1 MSKKTSPLPL
11 TVTGAVPP
19 PGHLAPLE
27 HLPQMRE
34 ALLRWF
40 AANGRDL
47 PWRRTY
53 APYEVWISE
62 IMLQQTQMDRGVSY
76 FLRWMERFP
85 TPEALAAA
93 SEEEVLH
100 AWEGLGY
107 YSRARNLLAAA
118 RRIRDEH
125 GGIFPQRREDIA
137 ALPGVG
143 PYTTAAIASIAFE
156 QPVACVDANVERVIA
171 RVFDVDA
178 PVKDKNAAARIAA
191 LAQELLP
198 PGQARA
204 HNQAMMELGALICG
218 RKARCE
224 ICPLADFCLARHLG
238 IVHERPVP
246 GRKADTVLLDVVTGV
261 LRHEGRL
268 FVQKRCDRGAWGGLW
283 EFPGGRVEPGE
294 EPRQA
299 VVREHHEETGFAVR
313 VTDEYGIIRHG
324 YTTYRVTL
332 HCYGVALTAGSWAT
346 DADGLPVPPV
356 LTAASA
362 YRWVSPQE
370 LQSLAMPAAHR
381 KLADRLFAPPPGPT
395 QARLV

>member
-1 MSKKTSPLPL
+1 MSKKNTPLPL
-11 TVTGAVPP
+11 PVTGAVPP
-19 PGHLAPLE
+19 PGHLAPLD
-27 HLPQMRE
+27 HLPQLRE

-40 AANGRDL
+40 AIHGRDL

-53 APYEVWISE
+53 TPYEVWISE
-62 IMLQQTQMDRGVSY
+62 VMLQQTQMDRGVSY

-118 RRIRDEH
+118 RRIRDVH
-125 GGIFPQRREDIA
+125 GGRFPRKREDIA

-178 PVKDKNAAARIAA
+178 PVKEKESAARIAA
-191 LAQELLP
+191 LAQQLLP
-198 PGQARA
+198 PDQARA

-224 ICPLADFCLARHLG
+224 ACPLADFCQSRHLG

-246 GRKADTVLLDVVTGV
+246 GRRADTVLLDVVTGV
-261 LRHEGRL
+261 LRHEGRI

-299 VVREHHEETGFAVR
+299 VEREHQEETGFAVQ
-313 VTDEYGIIRHG
+313 VTDTYGIIRHG

-332 HCYGVALTAGSWAT
+332 HCFGVALTAGTWAT
-346 DADGLPVPPV
+346 DDDGLPVPPV
-356 LTAASA
+356 LTAAST
-362 YRWVSPQE
+362 YRWASPQE
-370 LQSLAMPAAHR
+370 LQTLAMPAAHR
-381 KLADRLFAPPPGPT
+381 KLADRLFAAAAPA

>member
-1 MSKKTSPLPL
+1 MSKKDILSPPP
-11 TVTGAVPP
+11 VTGAVPP
-19 PGHLAPLE
+19 PGHRPPQA

-40 AANGRDL
+40 ADHGRDL
-47 PWRRTY
+47 PWRGTY
-53 APYEVWISE
+53 TPYDVWISE
-62 IMLQQTQMDRGVSY
+62 IMLQQTQMERGVSY
-76 FLRWMERFP
+76 FRRWMKRFP
-85 TPEALAAA
+85 DLASLAAA
-93 SEEEVLH
+93 SEEDVLH

-118 RRIRDEH
+118 RRIRDAH
-125 GGIFPQRREDIA
+125 GGIFPRELADIA

-178 PVKDKNAAARIAA
+178 PVKNKDAAARIAA
-191 LAQELLP
+191 LAREWLP
-198 PGQARA
+198 PAQARA

-218 RKARCE
+218 RKPRCE
-224 ICPLADFCLARHLG
+224 ACPLADFCLSRHLG

-261 LRHEGRL
+261 LRHEGRV

-299 VVREHHEETGFAVR
+299 VVREHHEETGFAVQ
-313 VTDEYGIIRHG
+313 VSEEYGIIRHG

-332 HCYGVALTAGSWAT
+332 HCFGVALTAADGPK

-362 YRWVSPQE
+362 YRWVSPRE
-370 LQSLAMPAAHR
+370 LQALAMPAAHR
-381 KLADRLFAPPPGPT
+381 KLADRLFAAGAAPLQG
-395 QARLV
+395 RLF

>member
-1 MSKKTSPLPL
+1 MSKKNLQLPLP
-11 TVTGAVPP
+11 VTGAVPP
-19 PGHLAPLE
+19 PGHLPPRD

-34 ALLRWF
+34 ALLHWF

-47 PWRRTY
+47 PWRKTY
-53 APYEVWISE
+53 TPYEVWISE
-62 IMLQQTQMDRGVSY
+62 IMLQQTQMERGVSY
-76 FLRWMERFP
+76 FCRWMERFP
-85 TPEALAAA
+85 TPAALAAA
-93 SEEEVLH
+93 SEEDVLH

-118 RRIRDEH
+118 RRIRDVH
-125 GGIFPQRREDIA
+125 GGVFPCDRTDIA

-143 PYTTAAIASIAFE
+143 PYTTAAVASIAFE

-178 PVKDKNAAARIAA
+178 PVKDRKAAARIAA
-191 LAQELLP
+191 LAREWLP
-198 PGQARA
+198 PAQARA
-204 HNQAMMELGALICG
+204 HNQAVMELGALVCG
-218 RKARCE
+218 RKPRCE
-224 ICPLADFCLARHLG
+224 VCPLADFCTARHLG

-261 LRHEGRL
+261 LRHAGRI

-294 EPRQA
+294 DPRQA

-313 VTDEYGIIRHG
+313 ITDEYGIIRHG

-332 HCYGVALTAGSWAT
+332 HCFGVALAEGAWAT

-362 YRWVSPQE
+362 YRWVQPQE
-370 LQSLAMPAAHR
+370 LQALAMPAAHR
-381 KLADRLFAPPPGPT
+381 KLADRLFPADPAPLQG
-395 QARLV
+395 RLV

>member
-1 MSKKTSPLPL
+1 MSKKNTPLPL
-11 TVTGAVPP
+11 PVTGAVPP
-19 PGHLAPLE
+19 PGHLAPLD
-27 HLPQMRE
+27 HLPQLRE

-40 AANGRDL
+40 AIHGRDL

-53 APYEVWISE
+53 TPYEVWISE
-62 IMLQQTQMDRGVSY
+62 VMLQQTQMDRGVSY

-118 RRIRDEH
+118 RRIRDVH
-125 GGIFPQRREDIA
+125 GGRFPRKREDIA

-178 PVKDKNAAARIAA
+178 PVKEKESAARIAA
-191 LAQELLP
+191 LAQQLLP

-224 ICPLADFCLARHLG
+224 ACPLADFCLSRHLG

-261 LRHEGRL
+261 LRHEGRI

-313 VTDEYGIIRHG
+313 VTDDHGIIRHG

-332 HCYGVALTAGSWAT
+332 HCFSVALTAGAWAT
-346 DADGLPVPPV
+346 DAEGLPVPPV

-362 YRWVSPQE
+362 YRWASPQE
-370 LQSLAMPAAHR
+370 LQTLAMPAAHR
-381 KLADRLFAPPPGPT
+381 KLADRLFAAAAAPE